1 MKKLLTYIFILCC
14 SVLKAQTED
23 PIAQDSNITPASVEN
38 SNYKVLWKSY
48 FTPGP
53 IENKISFQHPPAY
66 SFASHTNHVSGL
78 FCKIEYKLETKSK
91 LAPRFRLGSVNYTNW
106 MEGKGEWYSRYW
118 K

>member
-1 MKKLLTYIFILCC
+1 VKKLLTYIFILCC
-14 SVLKAQTED
+14 SALKAQTAE
-23 PIAQDSNITPASVEN
+23 PFAQDSNITPASIEN

-48 FTPGP
+48 FAPGP

-66 SFASHTNHVSGL
+66 SFASHTNHVTGL

-91 LAPRFRLGSVNYTNW
+91 LSPRFRLGSVNYTNW